1 MTTTLTP
8 AMTLAG
14 GGATYGN
21 PVLTVHDRDA
31 DVDAVFSQFTV
42 NGLPSRRWRL
52 VLNIDSTPRVGKG
65 PAQIVTAD
73 TGGPAVSVTLTQPI
87 PYVRVKD
94 IEAKVAGT
102 LTCHLTL
109 EWLSGT
115 KWVPTAFVTTTVN
128 YAAPSPAQ
136 SDLKIGL
143 NTHLYSA
150 AAPAEFWRPALD
162 AVAAVGATWV
172 RMSVPWGFIENGGK
186 GNRDANMVAMLDTF
200 MADAGSR
207 GLKVLMITG
216 GATPDWAAP
225 TQPKTAW
232 TYKPAG
238 WSGGQGYGP
247 VWPTWQA
254 AGSVV
259 NAGLP
264 PANWQ
269 DFTDYVTWFVGRYA
283 NGGLAGAGGTALG
296 AVENINEPYAGTNQ
310 VRDPGNNSGAMAATP
325 VLTLAQWQQHLYSAV
340 KAANAGITVIGL
352 VAAFNDW
359 ALLQHLYDT
368 GQFKGNYDA
377 LSVHPY
383 PATFRAP
390 LGSRVFDPRFP
401 FGDSSTEWHHHPA
414 SLGYFIDVM
423 AANNDP
429 APVWV
434 TEFGQSSGDPGKT
447 PLNVSPQEQA
457 DHAAYMWKLLA
468 RYPKVDALFMH
479 SAEDKGNNYFGPS
492 ESLWENFGI
501 TRVDHSVRK
510 PSFAAVQAAI
520 TAIKA
525 GTG

>member
-31 DVDAVFSQFTV
+31 DVDAVLSPFTV
-42 NGLPSRRWRL
+42 PGLPNRRWRL
-52 VLNIDSTPRVGKG
+52 MLNIDSTPLVGKG
-65 PAQIVTAD
+65 PAQIVVAD
-73 TGGPAVSVTLTQPI
+73 TGAPAVSVTLNQPI

-115 KWVPTAFVTTTVN
+115 KWVPTAFVTKVVN

-136 SDLKIGL
+136 TDLKLGI
-143 NTHLYSA
+143 NVHLFSSS
-150 AAPAEFWRPALD
+150 APAEFWRPALD
-162 AVAAVGATWV
+162 AIVASGATWV
-172 RMSVPWGFIENGGK
+172 RTSVPWAYIENGGK
-186 GNRDANMVAMLDTF
+186 GNRDPNMVAMLDTF
-200 MADAGSR
+200 MTDAGSR
-207 GLKVLMITG
+207 GLKVLMISG

-232 TYKPAG
+232 TFKPLFWNG
-238 WSGGQGYGP
+238 TQGYGQ
-247 VWPTWQA
+247 VNTAWQA

-259 NAGLP
+259 NNALP

-269 DFTDYVTWFVGRYA
+269 DFADYVTWFVGRYA

-296 AVENINEPYAGTNQ
+296 AVENMNEPYAQTNQ
-310 VRDPGNNSGAMAATP
+310 TRDPGNNSGPMAATP
-325 VLTLAQWQQHLYSAV
+325 VLTLAQWQQHLYSAA
-340 KAANAGITVIGL
+340 KAAKSTLTVIGL
-352 VAAFNDW
+352 VSAHNDW

-368 GQFKGNYDA
+368 GAFKGNYDA

-383 PATFRAP
+383 PVTFRAP
-390 LGSRVFDPRFP
+390 LGTRVFTPRFP
-401 FGDSSTEWHHHPA
+401 FGDASTEWHHHPA
-414 SLGYFIDVM
+414 SIGYFIDVM

-429 APVWV
+429 AAVWV
-434 TEFGQSSGDPGKT
+434 TEFGQSSGDATRT
-447 PLNVSPQEQA
+447 PLNVSPAEQA
-457 DHAAYMWKLLA
+457 DHVAYMWKLLA

-479 SAEDKGNNYFGPS
+479 SAEDKGSNYFAS
-492 ESLWENFGI
+492 SMEVWDNFGI
-501 TRVDHSVRK
+501 TGVDHATRK
-510 PSFAAVQAAI
+510 PAFAAVQAAI